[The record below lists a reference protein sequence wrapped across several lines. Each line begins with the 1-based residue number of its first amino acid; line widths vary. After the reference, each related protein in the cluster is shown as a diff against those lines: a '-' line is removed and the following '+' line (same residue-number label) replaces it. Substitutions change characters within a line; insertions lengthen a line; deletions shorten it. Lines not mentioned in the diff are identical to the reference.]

1 MMASH
6 PPSCTTHTIY
16 NRSMVP
22 VACQSACSSV
32 SSADHDALRRQWK
45 VAAGAHRLQTFASLN
60 RTSTVPVFAE
70 SSVTPIRPLAL
81 VESVTD
87 VKK

>member
-32 SSADHDALRRQWK
+32 SNDANDH
-45 VAAGAHRLQTFASLN
+45 AARY
-60 RTSTVPVFAE
+60 
-70 SSVTPIRPLAL
+70 SVGLAL
-81 VESVTD
+81 VVGFAFALLMVSFTRKITIRVMRSRGSD
-87 VKK
+87 